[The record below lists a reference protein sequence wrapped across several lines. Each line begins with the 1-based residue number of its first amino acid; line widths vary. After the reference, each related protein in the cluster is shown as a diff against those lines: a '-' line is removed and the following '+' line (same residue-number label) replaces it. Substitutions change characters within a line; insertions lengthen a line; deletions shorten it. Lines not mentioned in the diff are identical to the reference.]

1 MSRRA
6 VCSAAGALG
15 IAASLISGCGF
26 FEPRGS
32 NPSAGIAAASENS
45 VYRAPDPAIA
55 QDINNSFQAPGSSS
69 LRRSVRV
76 AALEPTE
83 GAAADSIPSLA
94 ITQHINKAFQS
105 IASAEADQAPHLTV
119 TKAAPVRSLL
129 EMRHHNVIIQSWD
142 LSCGA
147 AALATLLRYEWG
159 DPVTEKKVAQGLM
172 ARKEYIQQPNLV
184 QIREGFSL
192 LDLKRYV
199 EAHGFK
205 GEGLGQL
212 DFDDLVEKAP
222 IMVPVDALGYNHF
235 VIFRGVMND
244 RVLLADPAW
253 GNRTMTTDKFKRM
266 WLDYG
271 KRMGHVGFVVERP
284 GVAPLSRMQPWPSEF
299 VMFD

>member
-1 MSRRA
+1 MRKPA
-6 VCSAAGALG
+6 IGIVAGVLG
-15 IAASLISGCGF
+15 FLGLMLSGCGIDL
-26 FEPRGS
+26 R
-32 NPSAGIAAASENS
+32 
-45 VYRAPDPAIA
+45 Y
-55 QDINNSFQAPGSSS
+55 QSSS
-69 LRRSVRV
+69 NASQERTNRYAGDRIASRPVRYASLEAGRETAIDSVTNPALARS
-76 AALEPTE
+76 
-83 GAAADSIPSLA
+83 
-94 ITQHINKAFQS
+94 INKAFQAITS
-105 IASAEADQAPHLTV
+105 SQTESPLRITV
-119 TKAAPVRSLL
+119 TKARPVRSLL
-129 EMRHHNVIIQSWD
+129 EMRHHDVIIQSWD

-172 ARKEYIQQPNLV
+172 ARKEYIQHPNLV
-184 QIREGFSL
+184 QVREGFSL
-192 LDLKRYV
+192 LDLKHYV

-205 GEGLGQL
+205 GEGFGQL

-253 GNRTMTTDKFKRM
+253 GNRTMTIDKFKRM

-271 KRMGHVGFVVERP
+271 KRMGHVGFVVVRP
-284 GVAPLSRMQPWPSEF
+284 GVAPLSRMQPQPSEF